1 MNRLSAICLAL
12 IVMSGLSL
20 VSSQYRA
27 RQLFIDLESARAA
40 MRKLDIEW
48 RTLQLDQ
55 TNYSKHS
62 LIVAAARRDLHMQP
76 ATPARTQYIVLTQ
89 RRGSTVDTSKD
100 LSKDIA
106 KDIAKDE
113 ASAASAGDAKAAP

>member
-1 MNRLSAICLAL
+1 MNRLSAICIAL

-40 MRKLDIEW
+40 ERKLDIEW

-55 TNYSKHS
+55 TNYSRHS
-62 LIVAAARRDLHMQP
+62 LIESAARRELHMQP
-76 ATPARTQYIVLTQ
+76 ATPARTQYIVLS
-89 RRGSTVDTSKD
+89 RRSGAPGAPTKDISKD
-100 LSKDIA
+100 GMP
-106 KDIAKDE
+106 
-113 ASAASAGDAKAAP
+113 AAPVGDAKAAP

>member
-1 MNRLSAICLAL
+1 MNRLLAICIAL

-27 RQLFIDLESARAA
+27 RQLFIDLESARAVA
-40 MRKLDIEW
+40 RKLDIDW

-62 LIVAAARRDLHMQP
+62 LIEAAARRELHMQP

-89 RRGSTVDTSKD
+89 RSGVPGAAT
-100 LSKDIA
+100 KDISN
-106 KDIAKDE
+106 DGP
-113 ASAASAGDAKAAP
+113 SAAAAGDAKPMP